1 MKKILFSVFVLFAIS
16 LTVHCQSSEGFKYQ
30 AVIRDAN
37 NLILNNQTFGMRFRI
52 QQGNIGG
59 SIIYSETFVTTSN
72 NYGLVNLEIG
82 SGTTSDDFTIIDWAN
97 GPYFLEVSVD
107 FLSSG
112 QWSVMGNSQLMS
124 VPYAFHSKTADS
136 ILGGIAGLEIDPI
149 FSSSI
154 ASTITAADT
163 SYWNSFIDTQ
173 LDSTGIASLGYV
185 AGPHTVNTDTQ
196 LDSIGI
202 ASFGYVAGPHTVDT
216 DTQIDS
222 IGIANFGYVAGPRTI
237 DTQIDSIGIA
247 NFGYFTGPHTIDTQ
261 IDSIGIANFGYV
273 AEKPYSI
280 GMWPELGGYVF
291 RTSSDGKHGL
301 VAEVQDQSSS
311 AVMWYG
317 ADNLINNP
325 ANHSVDAQKF
335 CNWRMPSKEELNEM
349 YLQRFAIGGNFNLTY
364 WSSTEFSQ
372 PKAYSINFSISGN
385 GAHSTD
391 NKLAPVNYVRG
402 VREF

>member
-1 MKKILFSVFVLFAIS
+1 MKKILFSVFVLYAIS
-16 LTVHCQSSEGFKYQ
+16 LSVHCQSSEGFKYQ

-37 NLILNNQTFGMRFRI
+37 NLILNNQTFGMRFRV

-59 SIIYSETFVTTSN
+59 TIIYSETFVTTSN

-82 SGTTSDDFTIIDWAN
+82 SGTTLDDFTIIDWAN

-124 VPYAFHSKTADS
+124 VPYAFHSKIADS
-136 ILGGIAGLEIDPI
+136 VLGGIAGHEIDPI

-163 SYWNSFIDTQ
+163 AYWNSFIDTQ
-173 LDSTGIASLGYV
+173 LDS
-185 AGPHTVNTDTQ
+185 
-196 LDSIGI
+196 IGI
-202 ASFGYVAGPHTVDT
+202 ANFGYVAGPHTVDT

-222 IGIANFGYVAGPRTI
+222 IGIANFGYVAGP
-237 DTQIDSIGIA
+237 
-247 NFGYFTGPHTIDTQ
+247 HTVDIQ

-273 AEKPYSI
+273 AEKSYSI

-291 RTSSDGKHGL
+291 RISSDGKHGL

-317 ADNLINNP
+317 ADNFINNP

-335 CNWRMPSKEELNEM
+335 CNWRMPSKKELNEM
-349 YLQRFAIGGNFNLTY
+349 YLQRFAIGGNFNLSY

-372 PKAYSINFSISGN
+372 PKAYSQDFSLSGN
-385 GAHSTD
+385 GSVSTH
-391 NKLAPVNYVRG
+391 NKLATVNYVRG